1 MTTDDPKQLAAR
13 RLEATVARVK
23 ERYRTEQ
30 RLLSFD
36 EYLEV
41 LAAHPARHAR
51 DASRYVR
58 DAFVHY
64 GERDVERPWGAARRF
79 NLFDLPF
86 LEPGQ
91 RRDALVGHEALQ
103 NELFRVLSNFAREG
117 RPNRLVLLHGP
128 NGSAKS
134 TLVGCLFRAL
144 EHYSTL
150 DEGAMYRFH
159 WVFPSQKTLRGPLG
173 FGGEEGAKLPARQSF
188 AHLDEAQIEARLVVE
203 VRDHPLFLLP
213 IPDRRALLAELLPAD
228 AEPPPD
234 WLDRGMLSQKNQQIV
249 DALMT
254 TYKGDLSEVL
264 RHVQVERCFVSHRYR
279 VAASTVG
286 PQMAVDASERQVT
299 ADRNLAALPT
309 ALQAV
314 TLFEAHGELVE
325 AQGGVLEFS
334 DLLKRPLDAYKYL
347 QLSVETGEVALTQ
360 QSLQLNCVMV
370 GSANEVHLEALRE
383 HPEWASFR
391 GRFELIRAPYLLS
404 YLDERA
410 IYDAQIVPQLR
421 VFVAPHATTIAA
433 MFAVLSRLL
442 KPEPARYSGEMAR
455 IVTSLSAFEKLE
467 LYARARL
474 PERLDADAKK
484 VLRAHL
490 DELVSERAR
499 DAVYE
504 GQIGAS
510 PREMRGVILNAAQHP
525 ELGHLS
531 PLGVLEELARLAAQ
545 KQEFDWLELPAADG
559 GYHDT
564 TAMLEELR
572 GHLFDTWEEEMR
584 IASGFVDDATYA
596 ELFER
601 YVTHV
606 GVWTKGEK
614 IRNRATGVDEDPD
627 GAMMAAVEG
636 LLGVVGDGVEYR
648 RGLFNAIAAWAIDHP
663 GEKVEPLVV
672 FPDHVNR
679 MRRTVFAERRR
690 AVALLCRDLVV
701 SLRDGAR
708 AGLSTER
715 AREVEQM
722 RQTLRARFGH
732 DDASARDAASSLVR
746 WRFTELVD

>member
-1 MTTDDPKQLAAR
+1 MTIDDPKPLAAR
-13 RLEATVARVK
+13 RLEEITSAVR
-23 ERYRTEQ
+23 ERYRTER

-36 EYLEV
+36 EYLAE
-41 LAAHPARHAR
+41 LAAHPTRHAR

-64 GERDVERPWGAARRF
+64 GTREVERPWGAARRF
-79 NLFDLPF
+79 NLFDLAF
-86 LEPGQ
+86 LEESQ

-117 RPNRLVLLHGP
+117 RPNRVVLLHGP

-150 DEGAMYRFH
+150 DDGALYRFH

-173 FGGEEGAKLPARQSF
+173 FGGEGGPTLPADKSF
-188 AHLDEAQIEARLVVE
+188 AHLDESQIEARLVVE

-213 IPDRRALLAELLPAD
+213 TADRRALLAELSPKD

-234 WLDRGMLSQKNQQIV
+234 WISRGQLSQKNQQVV

-264 RHVQVERCFVSHRYR
+264 RHVQVERTFVSHRYR

-347 QLSVETGEVALTQ
+347 QLSVETGEVALSQ

-370 GSANEVHLEALRE
+370 GSANEVHLDALRE

-433 MFAVLSRLL
+433 MFAVLSRMQ
-442 KPEPARYSGEMAR
+442 KPQPARYSGEMAR
-455 IVTSLSAFEKLE
+455 IAASLSAFEKLE
-467 LYARARL
+467 LYARAAL

-484 VLRAHL
+484 ALRAQL
-490 DELVSERAR
+490 DELVTESAR
-499 DAVYE
+499 DAAYE
-504 GQIGAS
+504 GRVGAS
-510 PREMRGVILNAAQHP
+510 PREMRAVLLNAAQHP

-531 PLGVLEELARLAAQ
+531 PLGVLEELAHLVARRH
-545 KQEFDWLELPAADG
+545 EFDWLQLAPLDG
-559 GYHDT
+559 GYHDPV
-564 TAMLEELR
+564 AMLEELR

-584 IASGFVDDATYA
+584 IASGFVDEATYA

-601 YVTHV
+601 YVMHV

-614 IRNRATGVDEDPD
+614 LRNRATGADEDPD
-627 GAMMAAVEG
+627 GAMMEAVER
-636 LLGVVGDGVEYR
+636 LLGVTGHGVEYR
-648 RGLFNAIAAWAIDHP
+648 QSLFNAIAAWAIDHP
-663 GEKVEPLVV
+663 GQKVEPLVV
-672 FPDHVNR
+672 FPDHVTR
-679 MRRTVFAERRR
+679 MRKTVFAERRR

-701 SLRDGAR
+701 RLRDGAR
-708 AGLSTER
+708 SGLPADR
-715 AREVEQM
+715 AREVDRMLE
-722 RQTLRARFGH
+722 TLRARFGH
-732 DDASARDAASSLVR
+732 DAASARDAASSLVR
-746 WRFTELVD
+746 WRFAELVD

>member
-1 MTTDDPKQLAAR
+1 MSEEQKQLAVR
-13 RLEATVARVK
+13 RLGDIVAGVRD
-23 ERYRTEQ
+23 RYRTEQ

-36 EYLEV
+36 EYLAL
-41 LAAHPARHAR
+41 LAAHPTRYVR

-58 DAFVHY
+58 DAFLHY
-64 GERDVERPWGAARRF
+64 GTRDVERPWGTLRRF
-79 NLFDLPF
+79 NLFDLSF
-86 LEPGQ
+86 LGEGQ
-91 RRDALVGHEALQ
+91 RRDALVGHEGLQ
-103 NELFRVLSNFAREG
+103 NEMFRVLSNFAREG

-150 DEGAMYRFH
+150 DEGALYRFH

-173 FGGEEGAKLPARQSF
+173 FGGEEGAKLPPQKSF
-188 AHLDEAQIEARLVVE
+188 AHLDESQIEARLVVE

-213 IPDRRALLAELLPAD
+213 VAERRSLLAELMPKGD
-228 AEPPPD
+228 EPPPD
-234 WLDRGMLSQKNQQIV
+234 WIARGQLSQKNQQVV
-249 DALMT
+249 DALMS
-254 TYKGDLSEVL
+254 TYKGDLAEVL
-264 RHVQVERCFVSHRYR
+264 RHVQVERYFVSHRYR
-279 VAASTVG
+279 VSASTVG

-347 QLSVETGEVALTQ
+347 QLSVETGEVALSQ

-370 GSANEVHLEALRE
+370 GSANEVHLDALRE

-404 YLDERA
+404 YLDEKA

-433 MFAVLSRLL
+433 MFAVLSRMQ
-442 KPEPARYSGEMAR
+442 KAQPARFSGEMAR
-455 IVTSLSAFEKLE
+455 IAGSLSAFEKME
-467 LYARARL
+467 LYARGAL
-474 PERLDADAKK
+474 PERLDADARK

-490 DELVSERAR
+490 HELVTESSR

-504 GQIGAS
+504 GRVGAS
-510 PREMRGVILNAAQHP
+510 PREMRGVLLNAAQHV

-531 PLGVLEELARLAAQ
+531 PLGVLEELGHLVAR
-545 KQEFDWLELPAADG
+545 KNEFDWLELPAIEG
-559 GYHDT
+559 GYHDPP
-564 TAMLEELR
+564 AMLEALR
-572 GHLFDTWEEEMR
+572 GYLFDAWEEEMR
-584 IASGFVDDATYA
+584 IASGFVDEATYA

-627 GAMMAAVEG
+627 GAMMAAVEK
-636 LLGVVGDGVEYR
+636 LLGVTGDGVEYR
-648 RGLFNAIAAWAIDHP
+648 RGLFNAIAAWAIEHP
-663 GEKVEPLVV
+663 GRKIEPLVV

-679 MRRTVFAERRR
+679 MRKTVFAERRR

-701 SLRDGAR
+701 SLRDGER
-708 AGLSTER
+708 SGLSVDR
-715 AREVEQM
+715 AKEVARMRE
-722 RQTLRARFGH
+722 TLRSRFGH

-746 WRFTELVD
+746 WRFAELVD